1 MRIQILSLSQFNL
14 IKVQDLFFS
23 SSSSSQAIIIPLT
36 LFVQVLPFC
45 KPLLCSRDPIIS
57 NDFAKEKTER
67 SKNGYSCKHVC
78 EKIPIK
84 ILSSKTYVYKCVHY
98 QYLLFIVM
106 MISLTSSDF
115 FLV

>member
-23 SSSSSQAIIIPLT
+23 SSSSQTIIIPLI

-57 NDFAKEKTER
+57 NDFAKEKTQNAVSMAIR
-67 SKNGYSCKHVC
+67 VNM
-78 EKIPIK
+78 
-84 ILSSKTYVYKCVHY
+84 CVKKY
-98 QYLLFIVM
+98 P
-106 MISLTSSDF
+106 
-115 FLV
+115 